1 MLKKENKKVLVS
13 GVKPSGKIHIGNY
26 FGAIKQFVELQDKYK
41 TYIFIADYH
50 ALISVQDKKI
60 MQENILDLAMDYIAC
75 GIDPKKVVFFKQSD
89 VLEHTELSWIFST
102 LVSMPYMAR
111 AHAFKDAEAK
121 NKDVSAGLFSYPI
134 LMAADILMY
143 NADIVPV
150 GKDQQQH
157 LEITRDI
164 ANKFNNTYKKLFKK
178 PKEYI
183 LKSVETVLGTDGQK
197 MSKSYG
203 NTIPLF
209 QSEKDLKKQIMSI
222 PMDSKGIDEKKNPN
236 DYNLYKITKLF
247 ASKKELEELEGVF
260 KKGGVGY
267 KDIKEFCF
275 EIINAYLK
283 PMREKRQ
290 KLEKNKTKILKILEQ
305 GGKKAKKEAQ
315 KKMEEVRKEVG
326 ISFYKK

>member
-1 MLKKENKKVLVS
+1 MIENKKEKVLVS
-13 GVKPSGKIHIGNY
+13 GVKPSGRIHFGNY
-26 FGAIKQFVELQDKYK
+26 FGAIKQFVDLQDKYK
-41 TYIFIADYH
+41 THIFIADYH

-75 GIDPKKVVFFKQSD
+75 GVDPKKVVFFKQSD
-89 VLEHTELSWIFST
+89 VLEHTELAWIFST
-102 LVSMPYMAR
+102 LVSMPYMQR

-143 NADIVPV
+143 DADVVPV

-164 ANKFNNTYKKLFKK
+164 ANKFNNTYKKLFNK

-183 LKSVETVLGTDGQK
+183 LESVETVIGTDGEK

-209 QSEKDLKKQIMSI
+209 CPEKDLQKQIMSI
-222 PMDSKGIDEKKNPN
+222 PMDSKSIDEKKNPN

-247 ASKKELEELEGVF
+247 ANKEDLKKLEEMFEN
-260 KKGGVGY
+260 GGVGY

-275 EIINAYLK
+275 KIVNNYLK
-283 PMREKRQ
+283 PMREKRTG
-290 KLEKNKTKILKILEQ
+290 LEKNKSEVLEILKQ
-305 GGKKAKKEAQ
+305 GGKKAKKQAEEKM
-315 KKMEEVRKEVG
+315 KKARESVG
-326 ISFYKK
+326 IEFY